1 MTATLPII
9 HHNSQNSCSA
19 CTSWPG
25 NSTTTVNHIPS
36 TSNLYENERKCRLR
50 VPTYLPENVYQNQD
64 KHLSTTKSSMT
75 RQSVSY
81 RQICENPNNFN
92 KNSAKSLRRRGAL
105 FQPGRTNCNQRTN
118 R

>member
-1 MTATLPII
+1 MTATLPIHSI
-9 HHNSQNSCSA
+9 ENTCSA
-19 CTSWPG
+19 CTLWHD
-25 NSTTTVNHIPS
+25 NSTTTTVNHLPNIPK
-36 TSNLYENERKCRLR
+36 LMKGRLC
-50 VPTYLPENVYQNQD
+50 VPTYLPEDIYPRQD
-64 KHLSTTKSSMT
+64 KHASTKSSMT
-75 RQSVSY
+75 RRSVSY